1 MATLF
6 NDILLKG
13 IRSGQMPARSAA
25 ARDWYRDQAKEITRT
40 ARNRSKGDKLIREL
54 RNDKERRQDDRFR
67 LGNMYLMTYDP
78 KHKDTLPYYD
88 RFPLI
93 FPINKAKGG
102 FLGINMH
109 YLPPILRAKLM
120 DQLYTVL
127 TNKRFD
133 ETTKISASYKLLNGA
148 AKFKE
153 FQPTIKHYLNAHV
166 RTKPAY
172 INPTEWDIA
181 LFLPTQQFVGATATQ
196 VYRDSRQIIRGR

>member
-1 MATLF
+1 MF
-6 NDILLKG
+6 DDILLKG
-13 IRSGQMPARSAA
+13 IRSGKAPARTDA
-25 ARDWYRDQAKEITRT
+25 AREWYRDQAKGVTRT
-40 ARNRSKGDKLIREL
+40 NRNRTKGDKLIKEL
-54 RNDKERRQDDRFR
+54 RQDQNRRQDTRFMM
-67 LGNMYLMTYDP
+67 GNMYLFAYDP

-127 TNKRFD
+127 SNKAFD
-133 ETTKISASYKLLNGA
+133 ETTKLSASYKVLNGA

-172 INPTEWDIA
+172 INPSEWDIA
-181 LFLPTQQFVGATATQ
+181 LFLPTQQFVGATASQ
-196 VYRDSRQIIRGR
+196 VYADSRKIVRGR

>member
-1 MATLF
+1 MASMF
-6 NDILLKG
+6 DDILLKG
-13 IRSGQMPARSAA
+13 IRSGKAPARTDA
-25 ARDWYRDQAKEITRT
+25 AREWYRNQAKGVTRT
-40 ARNRSKGDKLIREL
+40 NRNRSKGDKLIKEL
-54 RNDKERRQDDRFR
+54 RQDSSRRQDSRFMM
-67 LGNMYLMTYDP
+67 GNMYLFAYDP

-127 TNKRFD
+127 TNKAFD
-133 ETTKISASYKLLNGA
+133 ETTRLSASYKVLNSA

-172 INPTEWDIA
+172 INPSEWDIA
-181 LFLPTQQFVGATATQ
+181 LFLPTQQFVGASATQ
-196 VYRDSRQIIRGR
+196 VYADSRRIVRGR

>member
-1 MATLF
+1 MAALF
-6 NDILLKG
+6 DEILLKG
-13 IRSGQMPARSAA
+13 IRSGQAPGRTAA
-25 ARDWYRDQAKEITRT
+25 ARDWYRQQAKDITRQQ
-40 ARNRSKGDKLIREL
+40 RNRSQGDKLIKEL
-54 RNDKERRQDDRFR
+54 KSDAERRQDNRFMM
-67 LGNMYLMTYDP
+67 GNMYLFAYDP

-120 DQLYTVL
+120 DELYKVL
-127 TNKRFD
+127 NNKNFD
-133 ETTKISASYKLLNGA
+133 ETTKLTASYKVLNSA

-153 FQPTIKHYLNAHV
+153 FRPCIKHYLSAHV

-172 INPTEWDIA
+172 INPSEWDIA
-181 LFLPTQQFVGATATQ
+181 LFLPTQKFVGATATQ
-196 VYRDSRQIIRGR
+196 VYADSRKIAKGR

>member
-1 MATLF
+1 MASMF
-6 NDILLKG
+6 DDILLKG
-13 IRSGQMPARSAA
+13 IRSGKAPARTDA
-25 ARDWYRDQAKEITRT
+25 AREWYRDQAKGVTRT
-40 ARNRSKGDKLIREL
+40 NRNRTKGDKLIKEL
-54 RNDKERRQDDRFR
+54 RQDQNRRQDTRFMM
-67 LGNMYLMTYDP
+67 GNMYLFAYDP

-127 TNKRFD
+127 SNKAFD
-133 ETTKISASYKLLNGA
+133 ETTKLSASYKVLNGA

-172 INPTEWDIA
+172 INPSEWDIA
-181 LFLPTQQFVGATATQ
+181 LFLPTQQFVGATASQ
-196 VYRDSRQIIRGR
+196 VYADSRKIVRGR